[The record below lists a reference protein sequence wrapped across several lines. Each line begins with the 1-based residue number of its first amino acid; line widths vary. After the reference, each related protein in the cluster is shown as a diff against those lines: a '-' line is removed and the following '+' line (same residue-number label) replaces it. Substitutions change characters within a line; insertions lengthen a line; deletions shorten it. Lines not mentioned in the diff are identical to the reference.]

1 MLAAQSVASVMRDVG
16 VWWAMAGG
24 WAIDVWLGEQTRA
37 HHDVEVV
44 VRRQDQTAVRAAL
57 LLTHEWQCL
66 DPPGSGWSLWDGHA
80 LEPPAF
86 QLEARSSE
94 TTFDVFLETVRDD
107 VWYFRRDAR
116 VWRPLAEVV
125 TLGGAGIPVVCP
137 EVQLLYMA
145 KSTEDKNEHDFI
157 VTRPRLDP
165 DAVRWLARSLAVAHP
180 GHRWLEAL

>member
-1 MLAAQSVASVMRDVG
+1 MRDLG

-44 VRRQDQTAVRAAL
+44 VRRQDRAAVRAGL
-57 LLTHEWQCL
+57 GFTHEWQCL
-66 DPPGSGWSLWDGHA
+66 DPPGSGWSVWDGQA

-86 QLEARSSE
+86 QLRARSPE

-107 VWYFRRDAR
+107 VWHFRRDDR
-116 VWRPLAEVV
+116 VCRPLVDIV
-125 TLGGAGIPVVCP
+125 TLGDTGIPVVCP

-145 KSTEDKNEHDFI
+145 KSTEDKNEHDFV
-157 VTRPRLDP
+157 VTRPRLDR
-165 DAVRWLARSLAVAHP
+165 DAARWLARSLAVAHP